1 MRDRDDSIV
10 SSPHD
15 FCASLSSVYSD
26 LFSTSLV
33 DPHIQADLLKNLSSS
48 LSDDQSSLCEGHLSV
63 DEVLSSLRGMA
74 RPKAH
79 MLTWVAKELSSL
91 AFSFFWSGKRELVSR
106 SVMIQSALFG
116 GFLLSVFCTR
126 CGLFLASG

>member
-1 MRDRDDSIV
+1 MRDRDDSVV

-15 FCASLSSVYSD
+15 FCASLSSFYSD

-33 DPHIQADLLKNLSSS
+33 DPHIQADLLENLSSS

-63 DEVLSSLRGMA
+63 DEVLSSLRGIA

-79 MLTWVAKELSSL
+79 MPTWVAKELSSL
-91 AFSFFWSGKRELVSR
+91 AFSFFWSCKREL
-106 SVMIQSALFG
+106 AL
-116 GFLLSVFCTR
+116 S
-126 CGLFLASG
+126 